1 MTTIRSKMLA
11 LAAVLPLAALA
22 SPAVA
27 NTESANSTATTM
39 TTAASAPITRAEVE
53 AAQKAW
59 GDALVAI
66 STEYERNGHAAA
78 KRLAEQVID
87 SAYGY
92 NMGPVLFKPTLA
104 AAPQTFRTARDG
116 ALAYFVGGDKAYA
129 NDKGFALMNW
139 RDVDFTNAG
148 ILTNGN
154 TAKALGNV
162 TFTDAKG
169 NKTTVDKTFG
179 YVRGPDGKL
188 RIVLHHS
195 SLPYQA
201 N

>member
-22 SPAVA
+22 SPAMA
-27 NTESANSTATTM
+27 NKESANSTATPM
-39 TTAASAPITRAEVE
+39 TAPTYAPITAAEVE
-53 AAQKAW
+53 AAQQAW
-59 GDALVAI
+59 GNALVAI
-66 STEYERNGHAAA
+66 SMEHERNGHAAA
-78 KRLAEQVID
+78 KRLAGQVLD

-104 AAPQTFRTARDG
+104 AAPQTFRTTRDG
-116 ALAYFVGGDKAYA
+116 ALAYFVGGDR
-129 NDKGFALMNW
+129 NFPGDTGFALKNW
-139 RDVDFTNAG
+139 RSFKVNNAG
-148 ILTNGN
+148 ILLKGN
-154 TAKALGNV
+154 SATSMGNV
-162 TFTDAKG
+162 MVTDAKG
-169 NKTTVDKTFG
+169 NTTTVDKTWG